1 MINNLQKKDAKM
13 MECDYCQTKR
23 CIKCLNITDTA
34 YKQLGGR
41 EDFPWFCQTCVV
53 KAMRA
58 IKEER
63 DIETRCK
70 NFLTNFE
77 ENTNKS
83 LASMQKQ
90 IDDIRGLVTNNATP
104 VPTTNINR
112 HTPHSVPH
120 IVDKVCD
127 SIKDREQRVKN
138 IIIFKVTE
146 SEETSDSDIVDHI
159 SAHTTGRINIPCTTK
174 RLGRIVENQDDTDT
188 QRSRPLLVSFE
199 NEQDKIDVIRNA
211 YKMRDA
217 EEPYNNMSIA
227 QDMSP
232 EERKQNRELKETAKA
247 RNQANQNTN
256 DLYVVRGLPWDRKVV
271 KVKKRVPFPT

>member
-1 MINNLQKKDAKM
+1 M
-13 MECDYCQTKR
+13 
-23 CIKCLNITDTA
+23 
-34 YKQLGGR
+34 
-41 EDFPWFCQTCVV
+41 
-53 KAMRA
+53 
-58 IKEER
+58 
-63 DIETRCK
+63 
-70 NFLTNFE
+70 
-77 ENTNKS
+77 
-83 LASMQKQ
+83 
-90 IDDIRGLVTNNATP
+90 
-104 VPTTNINR
+104 
-112 HTPHSVPH
+112 
-120 IVDKVCD
+120 
-127 SIKDREQRVKN
+127 
-138 IIIFKVTE
+138 TE

-174 RLGRIVENQDDTDT
+174 RLGHIVDNQDDTDT

-199 NEQDKIDVIRNA
+199 NGKDKIDVIKNA

-217 EEPYNNMSIA
+217 EEPYNNTSIA